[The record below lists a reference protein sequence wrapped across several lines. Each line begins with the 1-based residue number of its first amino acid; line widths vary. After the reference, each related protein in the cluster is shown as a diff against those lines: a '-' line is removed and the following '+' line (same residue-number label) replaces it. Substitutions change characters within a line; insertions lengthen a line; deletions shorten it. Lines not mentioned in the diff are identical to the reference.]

1 MRKKTHEEFIEEMEI
16 KNPNIEILG
25 KYINNS
31 TKIEYRCKICNH
43 KDKKR
48 TGHLLRGSGCPK
60 CAIKKQIKRQTK
72 THECFIEELKEINPN
87 IEILGKYKGAKIHI
101 EYRCKICNHKD
112 EMRPDHLLRGQGCP
126 ICAGT
131 IKKTHECF
139 IEELKEINP
148 NIEILGKYIN
158 NKIHIEYR
166 CKICNHKDEMRPD
179 HLLRGSGCPICNQ
192 SKGEKRILKYLNENN
207 IEYIYQMKYSDLR
220 GINDGLLSYDFYL
233 PTYNLLIEYQGEYHD
248 HTVSNQS
255 DFDFAIQQEHDKRK
269 KEYAEKNNIQLL
281 EIWYW
286 DFDNIEKILDT
297 IIK

>member
-87 IEILGKYKGAKIHI
+87 IEILGKY
-101 EYRCKICNHKD
+101 
-112 EMRPDHLLRGQGCP
+112 
-126 ICAGT
+126 
-131 IKKTHECF
+131 
-139 IEELKEINP
+139 
-148 NIEILGKYIN
+148 IN

-166 CKICNHKDEMRPD
+166 YKICNHKDEMRPD